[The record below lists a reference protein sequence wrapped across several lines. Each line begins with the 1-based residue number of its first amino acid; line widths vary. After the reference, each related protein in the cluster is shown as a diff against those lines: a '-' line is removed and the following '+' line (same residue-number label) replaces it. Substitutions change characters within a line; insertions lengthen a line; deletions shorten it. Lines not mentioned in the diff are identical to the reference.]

1 MHFRFFGDS
10 WFWNWN
16 WSTPPGIEG
25 VQSNEIKKLFDTSGE
40 HANDAPPND
49 RISFLRLYLESL
61 GHTVE
66 TFCKPANP
74 FTETV
79 NKIASTAPDPLA
91 VNIVFYSFDLR
102 SNELRDFLHSN
113 KKTPYK
119 GIKNKIH
126 FKTEQNLNRL
136 GKFAVKTNQKFII
149 AGGQGT
155 LYKHVFNG
163 VHEDWRTN
171 LTLLSECILS
181 DAQGASAP
189 LGMWKC
195 CDAIGEE
202 VGVEWEK
209 MQDPET
215 TVKIK
220 EDLDAWDRMNQKFTW
235 PDTHH
240 MSPAVTLLFLDW
252 VFRHLDK

>member
-16 WSTPPGIEG
+16 WSSPPGIEG
-25 VQSNEIKKLFDTSGE
+25 VQSNEIKKFYDTTGDHEDSSLQ
-40 HANDAPPND
+40 D
-49 RISFLRLYLESL
+49 RISFLRLYLEHL

-66 TFCKPANP
+66 TFNSSGAP
-74 FTETV
+74 FTTTV
-79 NKIASTAPDPLA
+79 DKITSTAPAPQA
-91 VNIVFYSFDLR
+91 VNIVFYSFDMR
-102 SNELRDFLHSN
+102 SNELKDFLHSN
-113 KKTPYK
+113 RKTPYT

-155 LYKHVFNG
+155 LYKHVFNAA
-163 VHEDWRTN
+163 EEEFRKN
-171 LTLLSECILS
+171 LTLLSQCIIS
-181 DAQGASAP
+181 DVQNRSEP

-195 CDAIGEE
+195 CDATGEE
-202 VGVEWEK
+202 VGVDWDK

-215 TVKIK
+215 TLRIK
-220 EDLDAWDRMNQKFTW
+220 EDLDAWEQMSHKFTW

-240 MSPAVTLLFLDW
+240 MSPAVSLLFLDW